1 MLRTVGL
8 VLALAAS
15 VAGHAEKSTV
25 CSITVNSVDEREV
38 FRQSL
43 PADKYQFVEL
53 VERGRTDWLGSA
65 CRQKVKCDVLVVSGH
80 FAGSEFYSSKFDVNE
95 SLPVDE
101 MERVACSDS
110 CPDLFSQLKEVYL
123 FGCDSL
129 KSEPVRSASP
139 EIVRGLVRAGHARA
153 DAERLAR
160 ALSERHAEASRDRMR
175 RIFSNVPVIYGFSSL
190 APYGRVAG
198 PMLSRHFQSAS
209 GEEIGSGRV
218 SARLLA
224 LFAPASM
231 VVTGGMR
238 DGDANADY
246 RAEACRYHDDRF
258 SPAQRLRFLHEL
270 MGRDMPEVRMAF
282 ERVEKFFAAISESGR
297 VETAFAA
304 ALDDLVRDKATR
316 EHYLA
321 ITRETQD
328 PAIRVRMIALA
339 ATIGWLSPAERSA
352 ELVHTIHDV
361 LAGDSMGFGEVD
373 LVCTLNQDRAL
384 DPALAR
390 IHVTQSRPKTAHAAA
405 LACLGSA
412 DSHARVLKALASP
425 QEADVQIAQAYLRH
439 RPITDPKELREVAL
453 GIARMKGSGAQAR
466 ALETLARLHVSD
478 REVLDELAR
487 LFKQSTSLHVQRA
500 IAEVFIR
507 AGALSDR
514 DLAGLFRQHRIKAP
528 AGSEDLID
536 VLIRRLQAS

>member
-1 MLRTVGL
+1 
-8 VLALAAS
+8 
-15 VAGHAEKSTV
+15 
-25 CSITVNSVDEREV
+25 
-38 FRQSL
+38 
-43 PADKYQFVEL
+43 
-53 VERGRTDWLGSA
+53 
-65 CRQKVKCDVLVVSGH
+65 
-80 FAGSEFYSSKFDVNE
+80 
-95 SLPVDE
+95 
-101 MERVACSDS
+101 
-110 CPDLFSQLKEVYL
+110 
-123 FGCDSL
+123 
-129 KSEPVRSASP
+129 
-139 EIVRGLVRAGHARA
+139 
-153 DAERLAR
+153 
-160 ALSERHAEASRDRMR
+160 
-175 RIFSNVPVIYGFSSL
+175 
-190 APYGRVAG
+190 
-198 PMLSRHFQSAS
+198 MLSRHFQSAS

-218 SARLLA
+218 SPRLLA

-246 RAEACRYHDDRF
+246 RAEACRYYDDRL
-258 SPAQRLRFLHEL
+258 SPAQRLGFLHEL

-282 ERVEKFFAAISESGR
+282 DRVEKFFAAISEPARTGS
-297 VETAFAA
+297 AFAA
-304 ALDDLVRDKATR
+304 ALDALVRDQATR

-339 ATIGWLSPAERSA
+339 STIGWLSPAERNA

-373 LVCTLNQDRAL
+373 LVCTLNKDRAL

-390 IHVTQSRPKTAHAAA
+390 IHVPQSTPKTEHAAA
-405 LACLGSA
+405 LACLGST

-425 QEADVQIAQAYLRH
+425 QEAEVQIAQAYLRH
-439 RPITDPKELREVAL
+439 RPITDQKELREVAL

-507 AGALSDR
+507 AGTLADR

-536 VLIRRLQAS
+536 VLIRRLQPS